1 MKIRALAISNMK
13 KSLIIISLLIIIIVL
28 ILYFAIFTK
37 KKSSGNFNL
46 NILVRTNEDVNLK
59 KESPN
64 YFTTMDDGCYLLD
77 LSKIEPT
84 HYPDQKKYEW
94 IIPFPEKADCVIQK
108 PPLNLLQKVKSKGGS
123 SAKIL
128 GTNNWKIELL
138 YE

>member
-1 MKIRALAISNMK
+1 MK
-13 KSLIIISLLIIIIVL
+13 KSLIIISLVIIIIVL
-28 ILYFAIFTK
+28 ILYFVVLTK
-37 KKSSGNFNL
+37 KKSSENINL
-46 NILVRTNEDVNLK
+46 NISVKTNENVNLNTN
-59 KESPN
+59 STN
-64 YFTTMDDGCYLLD
+64 YFTVMDDGCYLLD

-108 PPLNLLQKVKSKGGS
+108 PPLNILQKVKSKGGR

-128 GTNNWKIELL
+128 GTNNWIIELE